1 MLFAK
6 PWEWASPNR
15 SHELA
20 GVALLA
26 VAHRTPLLDAA
37 RMNSLSP
44 AAAPSRA
51 SLFVLAACSA
61 FVLAWFAAFQGTASF
76 GMDESITM
84 TQLDRDFRGMLGA
97 VKRDTG
103 PPGWFFG
110 MWLWWH
116 VGAPA
121 EWSMRLPS
129 ILAAAAVPFPLF
141 LAFRRLVSDRTAL
154 LAVAMTAVGPFFVR
168 YAPEMRFY
176 AVLQLLVALSTLAM
190 LRLEEV
196 LDAPREDRRWIGRG
210 LWWAALGAF
219 VLYAH
224 TLAAFYLWAQGLYL
238 LARRGTRGIGRWLPF
253 LALSGLLFAPWVPFA
268 ANQGAMPQLSWIA
281 DRIGGQIGLPLVA
294 QMVVEFVSG
303 MADPGG
309 DFLKHAP
316 PAFVLAPLAIVGLAG
331 FARRDRRASLALA
344 MLLLPTALLLAASY
358 VRPYFVTRYLIPSL
372 PFFFLAVAAGI
383 ERIPRP
389 PLRATVAALCLAT
402 LLAATWRNRH
412 SWPTDD
418 WRTAARAMIAVERA
432 EGSGEI
438 VVLGDRWE
446 HFRITEVHVAREIAA
461 SHAGLVP
468 RHIPMPDKS
477 RTLKFV
483 ADPPARFWYCAAVGS
498 LDRGLDRLAEA
509 GHTYVPVE
517 AIQSGG
523 QDRRC
528 FYWLL
533 VRVE

>member
-1 MLFAK
+1 MT
-6 PWEWASPNR
+6 S
-15 SHELA
+15 
-20 GVALLA
+20 
-26 VAHRTPLLDAA
+26 
-37 RMNSLSP
+37 SP
-44 AAAPSRA
+44 APAPPSRA
-51 SLFVLAACSA
+51 SLLVLAACSA
-61 FVLAWFAAFQGTASF
+61 FVLAWFVLFQATASF

-84 TQLDRDFRGMLGA
+84 TQLDRDFRGMLGS

-110 MWLWWH
+110 MWLWRH

-210 LWWAALGAF
+210 LWWAALGVL

-224 TLAAFYLWAQGLYL
+224 TLAAYYLWAQGLYL
-238 LARRGTRGIGRWLPF
+238 LARRGTRGMGRWMPF
-253 LALSGLLFAPWVPFA
+253 LALAGLLFAPWVPFA
-268 ANQGAMPQLSWIA
+268 ASQGAMPQLAWIA
-281 DRIGGQIGLPLVA
+281 DRIRGHIGLPVVA
-294 QMVVEFVSG
+294 QLVVEFVSG
-303 MADPGG
+303 MSDPAG
-309 DFLKHAP
+309 DFAKHAP
-316 PAFVLAPLAIVGLAG
+316 PAFVFAPLAVVGMVG
-331 FARRDRRASLALA
+331 FARRDNRAFLALA
-344 MLLLPTALLLAASY
+344 MLLLPVALLLAASY

-383 ERIPRP
+383 ERIPARA
-389 PLRATVAALCLAT
+389 LRATVAALCLAT

-438 VVLGDRWE
+438 VVLADRWE

-461 SHAGLVP
+461 SGAGLVATG
-468 RHIPMPDKS
+468 IPMPNKGQTA
-477 RTLKFV
+477 RFV
-483 ADPPARFWYCAAVGS
+483 ADPPTRFWYCAAVGS
-498 LDRGLDRLAEA
+498 LDRGVGRLAEA
-509 GHTYVPVE
+509 GHAYVPVE

-528 FYWLL
+528 FYWRL